1 MVIFCDSFLLIEMSF
16 TNGVTLCRP
25 TPKLY
30 IENLPSSLSLSRVC
44 LTAKKYRMCRQ
55 KLRRLIQDTLET
67 QVRP

>member
-30 IENLPSSLSLSRVC
+30 IENLPSSLASVC